1 MADMQTQ
8 SCSRVAVVGAGSW
21 GTAVAGL
28 VAPHAAHVMLWAHSP
43 VMVDYFNAT
52 HHNPRYLP
60 NYEVPANVVATSSL
74 EQCVAGAEALFLV
87 VPSAHVRSTCEALAP
102 LVDDA
107 LPIAV
112 LAKGI
117 EAGSGLLMA
126 QVAADV
132 LGAPER
138 IVALSGP
145 NHAEE
150 VSAGI
155 PSGAVVA
162 GLDERCTQLVH
173 DLVSSDV
180 FRVYQSDDLVGVEVC
195 GAVKN
200 VIALACGVAVGLGYG
215 DNTCAMIMTR
225 GLAEMGRIANA
236 MGAQPITC
244 MGLAGAGDLIA
255 TCTSPH
261 SRNRS
266 FGEAFARGTSLEEY
280 ERRTHMVVEGALA
293 ARSVL
298 EVAGRLGVE
307 VPITRAVHAILYEG
321 QSLDGALRALT
332 SRHASEEF
340 YGMDA

>member
-1 MADMQTQ
+1 MPV
-8 SCSRVAVVGAGSW
+8 CERVAVVGAGSW

-28 VAPHAAHVMLWAHSP
+28 VAPHASHVALWAHSP

-60 NYEVPANVVATSSL
+60 QYEVPANVVASASL
-74 EQCVAGAEALFLV
+74 QDCVAGAQALFLV
-87 VPSAHVRSTCEALAP
+87 VPSAHVRSTCERLAS

-107 LPIAV
+107 LPVAV

-117 EAGSGLLMA
+117 EPGSGLLMA
-126 QVAADV
+126 QVAAEL

-162 GLDERCTQLVH
+162 ARDEACARRVRALVA
-173 DLVSSDV
+173 SEA
-180 FRVYQSDDLVGVEVC
+180 FRVYLSDDLVGVEVC

-215 DNTCAMIMTR
+215 DNTLAMIMTR
-225 GLAEMGRIANA
+225 GLAEMGRIASA
-236 MGAQPITC
+236 LGAQPLTC

-266 FGEAFARGTSLEEY
+266 FGEAFARGTSLAEY
-280 ERRTHMVVEGALA
+280 ERRTHMVVEGAAA

-298 EVAGRLGVE
+298 EVAERLGVE
-307 VPITRAVHAILYEG
+307 APITRAVHAILYEG
-321 QSLDGALRALT
+321 LSLDGALHALT
-332 SRHASEEF
+332 ARHASEEF